1 MSDNLSDFIDS
12 LNHTVWQLWYGN
24 LSPND
29 LLAYLVTVKLED
41 LKQDANTMKK
51 TLDDLRIARYEIFEF
66 GLTEQLLPSIEER
79 IRKAEEMQ
87 AEVDRKIRI
96 VKEICIDLYTHYF
109 LN

>member
-1 MSDNLSDFIDS
+1 MLDKFIDS

-24 LSPND
+24 LSPDD
-29 LLAYLVTVKLED
+29 LLTYLVTVKLRE
-41 LKQDANTMKK
+41 LQQDANTMRQ

-66 GLTEQLLPSIEER
+66 GFFGLLPSIEER

-87 AEVDRKIRI
+87 ADVDRKIRI
-96 VKEICIDLYTHYF
+96 VKEICIDLYTHCI

>member
-1 MSDNLSDFIDS
+1 MLDKFIDS

-24 LSPND
+24 LSPDD
-29 LLAYLVTVKLED
+29 LLTYLVTVKLRE
-41 LKQDANTMKK
+41 LQQDANTMRQ

-66 GLTEQLLPSIEER
+66 GFFGLLPSIEER

-96 VKEICIDLYTHYF
+96 VKEVCIDFYTHCF

>member
-1 MSDNLSDFIDS
+1 MLDKFIDS

-24 LSPND
+24 LSPDD
-29 LLAYLVTVKLED
+29 LLAYLVTVKLRE
-41 LKQDANTMKK
+41 LQQDANTMRQ

-66 GLTEQLLPSIEER
+66 GFFELLPSIEER

-87 AEVDRKIRI
+87 ADVDRKIRI
-96 VKEICIDLYTHYF
+96 VKEVCIDFYTHCF

>member
-1 MSDNLSDFIDS
+1 MLDKFIDS

-24 LSPND
+24 LSPDD
-29 LLAYLVTVKLED
+29 LLTYLVTVKLRE
-41 LKQDANTMKK
+41 LQQDANTMRQ

-66 GLTEQLLPSIEER
+66 GFFELLPSIEER

-96 VKEICIDLYTHYF
+96 VKEVCIDFYTHCF

>member
-24 LSPND
+24 LSPDD
-29 LLAYLVTVKLED
+29 LLAYLVTVKLRE
-41 LKQDANTMKK
+41 LQQDATTMSK

-66 GLTEQLLPSIEER
+66 GFFGLLPSIEER

-87 AEVDRKIRI
+87 ADVDRKIRI
-96 VKEICIDLYTHYF
+96 VKEICRDLFNYII
-109 LN
+109 L

>member
-1 MSDNLSDFIDS
+1 MLDKFIDS

-24 LSPND
+24 LSPDD
-29 LLAYLVTVKLED
+29 LLAYLVTVKLEE
-41 LKQDANTMKK
+41 LQQDANTMRK

-87 AEVDRKIRI
+87 ADVDRKIRI
-96 VKEICIDLYTHYF
+96 VKEICRDLFNYII
-109 LN
+109 L

>member
-12 LNHTVWQLWYGN
+12 LNYTVWQLWTGN
-24 LSPND
+24 LSPD
-29 LLAYLVTVKLED
+29 ELLAYLVTVKLED
-41 LKQDANTMKK
+41 LKQDASTMKK

-87 AEVDRKIRI
+87 ADVDRKIRI
-96 VKEICIDLYTHYF
+96 VKEICRDLFNYII
-109 LN
+109 L

>member
-1 MSDNLSDFIDS
+1 MLDKFIDS

-24 LSPND
+24 LSPDD
-29 LLAYLVTVKLED
+29 LLTYLVTVKLRE
-41 LKQDANTMKK
+41 LQQDANTMRQ

-66 GLTEQLLPSIEER
+66 GFFELLPSIEER

-87 AEVDRKIRI
+87 ADVDRKIRI
-96 VKEICIDLYTHYF
+96 VKEVCIDFYTHCF

>member
-1 MSDNLSDFIDS
+1 MLDKFIDS

-24 LSPND
+24 LSPDD
-29 LLAYLVTVKLED
+29 LLTYLVTVKLRE
-41 LKQDANTMKK
+41 LQQDANTMRQ

-66 GLTEQLLPSIEER
+66 GFFGLLPSIEER

-87 AEVDRKIRI
+87 ADVDRKIRI
-96 VKEICIDLYTHYF
+96 VKEVCIDFYTHCF

>member
-1 MSDNLSDFIDS
+1 MLDKFIDS
-12 LNHTVWQLWYGN
+12 LNHTVWQLWTGN

-29 LLAYLVTVKLED
+29 LLAYLVTKLED
-41 LKQDANTMKK
+41 LKQDASTMKK

-66 GLTEQLLPSIEER
+66 GFFGLLPSIEER

-87 AEVDRKIRI
+87 ADVDRKIRI

>member
-1 MSDNLSDFIDS
+1 MLDKFIDS

-24 LSPND
+24 LSPDD
-29 LLAYLVTVKLED
+29 LLTYLVTVKLRE
-41 LKQDANTMKK
+41 LQQDANTMRQ

-66 GLTEQLLPSIEER
+66 GFFGLLPSIEER

-96 VKEICIDLYTHYF
+96 VKEICIDLYTHCI

>member
-1 MSDNLSDFIDS
+1 MLDKFIDS

-24 LSPND
+24 LSPDD
-29 LLAYLVTVKLED
+29 LLAYLVTVKLRE
-41 LKQDANTMKK
+41 LQQDATTMSK

-96 VKEICIDLYTHYF
+96 VKEICIDLYTHCI

>member
-12 LNHTVWQLWYGN
+12 LNHTVWQLWTGN

-51 TLDDLRIARYEIFEF
+51 TLDDLRIASQY
-66 GLTEQLLPSIEER
+66 
-79 IRKAEEMQ
+79 
-87 AEVDRKIRI
+87 
-96 VKEICIDLYTHYF
+96 
-109 LN
+109 

>member
-12 LNHTVWQLWYGN
+12 LNHTVWQLWYGS

-41 LKQDANTMKK
+41 LKQDASTMRR
-51 TLDDLRIARYEIFEF
+51 TLDDLGIARYEIFEF

-87 AEVDRKIRI
+87 ADVDRKIRI
-96 VKEICIDLYTHYF
+96 VKEICRDLFNYII
-109 LN
+109 L